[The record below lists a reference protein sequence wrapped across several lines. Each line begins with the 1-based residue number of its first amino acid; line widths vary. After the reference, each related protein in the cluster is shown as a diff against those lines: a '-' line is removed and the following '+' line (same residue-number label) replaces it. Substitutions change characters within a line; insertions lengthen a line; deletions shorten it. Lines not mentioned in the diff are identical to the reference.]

1 MNKLDEIRD
10 KVLSNSQ
17 LRSKIYEWTEL
28 NKSIVFTNGVFDIV
42 HLGHIDYLRKAK
54 DEGDSLLGGVNSDDS
69 ARKLGKGSSRPI
81 NNEISR
87 STIIAALQF
96 VDAVIL
102 FSEDTPYNLIKL
114 VQPDILVKGS
124 DYMPENI
131 VGYDIVM
138 QKGGSIKTIDFLEGY
153 STTLIEK
160 KIKYS

>member
-42 HLGHIDYLRKAK
+42 HLGHIDYLSKAK
-54 DEGDSLLGGVNSDDS
+54 DEGDILLVGVNSDDS